1 VSNSLAVESENQR
14 SRLFWVI
21 PRRPRGFSR
30 RSGLGISIPDSNPLR
45 NFQENH
51 RRRIQRVMPSNELHA
66 EHGAASARSRQRALA
81 AIFLSIIG
89 TAGVNAE
96 SPVENNN
103 PLLQA
108 FSKYSLRLELLASSA
123 IGVSTFGG
131 HDTHDFWFL
140 SGRVG
145 FPLGQFVS
153 PETPF
158 VRNLELFG
166 ALIGG
171 SQYEPNAAY
180 YIGSNCGIRYS
191 FPINDRWVP
200 YLICQ
205 AGIAATDIGSPDLS
219 GTFQFNEQGGIGLR
233 YHFEPS
239 RALAIESTL
248 MHISNGGISEPND
261 GVNAVV
267 LSLGYYFHF

>member
-1 VSNSLAVESENQR
+1 VIRLLSNNCSEAFISAITPAGQN
-14 SRLFWVI
+14 LK
-21 PRRPRGFSR
+21 
-30 RSGLGISIPDSNPLR
+30 ISISASKPLR
-45 NFQENH
+45 NFQQNH
-51 RRRIQRVMPSNELHA
+51 QRRIQRVMRSNEYQ
-66 EHGAASARSRQRALA
+66 AAHDAAPARLRHSALA
-81 AIFLSIIG
+81 AIFLSVLG
-89 TAGVNAE
+89 TAAVNAE
-96 SPVENNN
+96 SPVEHYNNR
-103 PLLQA
+103 LLQA

-123 IGVSTFGG
+123 IGISTFGG
-131 HDTHDFWFL
+131 HETHDFWFL

-145 FPLGQFVS
+145 FPLSRFLS

-171 SQYEPNAAY
+171 SQYEPNSAY

-191 FPINDRWVP
+191 VPINDRWVP

-219 GTFQFNEQGGIGLR
+219 GTLQFNEQGGLGLR
-233 YHFEPS
+233 YHFQPS

-267 LSLGYYFHF
+267 LSVGYYFQF